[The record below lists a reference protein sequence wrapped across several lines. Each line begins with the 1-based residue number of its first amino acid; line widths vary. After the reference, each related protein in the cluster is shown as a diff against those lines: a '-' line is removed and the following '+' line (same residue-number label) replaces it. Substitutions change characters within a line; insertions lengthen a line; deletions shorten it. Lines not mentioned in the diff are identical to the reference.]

1 MCPLL
6 QTERTAATL
15 LHILDDA
22 AQQATAL
29 AEHSPQRAQ
38 HACTA
43 GCCFCCHLPVD
54 ITPIEAL
61 GMALYLRETL
71 APDVFAAT
79 VERIAA
85 TAARLQ
91 GLSCEEHAQAKEPC
105 ALLLDGQCLVY
116 ARRPFACRAWL
127 STSVA
132 RCEEMIQGDPLAI
145 LPPLDTETYHAI
157 WEIVHEVMHRMTAA
171 RLEGGS
177 YELHS
182 ALSRALAL
190 PGAVQQWLH
199 GEAVFAGCTS
209 GAFTACGSRFASH
222 DS

>member
-1 MCPLL
+1 MTIHTLR
-6 QTERTAATL
+6 TERTVATL

-29 AEHSPQRAQ
+29 VEHSPQRAQ
-38 HACTA
+38 HACAA

-61 GMALYLRETL
+61 GMVLYLRETL
-71 APDVFAAT
+71 APDVCAAT
-79 VERIAA
+79 AERIAA
-85 TAARLQ
+85 TAARLR
-91 GLSCEEHAQAKEPC
+91 GLSYEEHAQAKVPC
-105 ALLLDGQCLVY
+105 ALLLDGECVVY

-132 RCEEMIQGDPLAI
+132 RCEEMLQGDPLAI
-145 LPPLDTETYHAI
+145 LPPLDTETYHTI
-157 WEIVHEVMHRMTAA
+157 WEIAHDVMRGTTAA

-190 PGAVQQWLH
+190 PEVVQQWLH
-199 GEAVFAGCTS
+199 GEAVFAGCTP
-209 GAFTACGSRFASH
+209 GAFTA
-222 DS
+222 